1 MKTAM
6 FVLLGLLALLA
17 ATAKGQTAPLGSG
30 LYRSAADF
38 RARRLTLAVDCQTEK
53 HKLRMNE
60 FRGRPY
66 VTVVHGGKA
75 YRMDKDSLFGFRDCE
90 GQSYRFATDY
100 HHLPILNPEEELLLY
115 RMMQP
120 AAGKNP
126 GRDDAYFSASAA
138 APVQALTL
146 LNVKR
151 AFPGNH
157 RFHDLLDAQ
166 LGNGDLTAY
175 DQMHRMTKI
184 NWLLRQSQEMVVA
197 H

>member
-1 MKTAM
+1 MTTA
-6 FVLLGLLALLA
+6 FLALLSLIA
-17 ATAKGQTAPLGSG
+17 LATSVRGQNAPLGSG

-38 RARRLTLAVDCQTEK
+38 RSHRLTLGVDCKTET
-53 HKLRMNE
+53 HQLRLNE
-60 FRGRPY
+60 FVGRPY
-66 VTVVHGGKA
+66 VTVKHGGKA
-75 YRMDKDSLFGFRDCE
+75 HRVAKKTLFGFRDCE

-115 RMMQP
+115 RVTQL

-126 GRDDAYFSASAA
+126 GRANVYFSANAA

-151 AFPGNH
+151 AFSDNH

-175 DQMHRMTKI
+175 DETHHMTKI
-184 NWLLRQSQEMVVA
+184 NWLLQQTMVVA

>member
-1 MKTAM
+1 MRTLFTA
-6 FVLLGLLALLA
+6 LLGLIALA
-17 ATAKGQTAPLGSG
+17 ATAQGQTAPLGSG

-38 RARRLTLAVDCQTEK
+38 RSHRLTLGVDCKTET
-53 HKLRMNE
+53 HKLRLNQFM
-60 FRGRPY
+60 GRPY
-66 VTVVHGGKA
+66 VTVAHGGKSYQVA
-75 YRMDKDSLFGFRDCE
+75 KDSLFGFRDCE
-90 GQSYRFATDY
+90 GQDYRFATDY

-115 RMMQP
+115 RVTQV

-126 GRDDAYFSASAA
+126 GREDVYFSASAA

-151 AFPGNH
+151 AFADNH

>member
-1 MKTAM
+1 MKTV
-6 FVLLGLLALLA
+6 FLVLLSLIALTT
-17 ATAKGQTAPLGSG
+17 TAHGQTAPLGSG
-30 LYRSAADF
+30 LYKSAADF
-38 RARRLTLAVDCQTEK
+38 RAHRLTLGVDCKTET
-53 HKLRMNE
+53 HQLRMNQ

-66 VTVVHGGKA
+66 VTVKHGGQD
-75 YRMDKDSLFGFRDCE
+75 YRMAKADLFGFRDCE

-115 RMMQP
+115 RVTQV
-120 AAGKNP
+120 AVGKNP
-126 GRDDAYFSASAA
+126 GRDNVYFSASAV

-151 AFPGNH
+151 AFSDNH

-184 NWLLRQSQEMVVA
+184 NWLLRQSQTMVVT

>member
-1 MKTAM
+1 MKT
-6 FVLLGLLALLA
+6 LLIATLSLLAG
-17 ATAKGQTAPLGSG
+17 ATNTWGQATPLGSG

-38 RARRLTLAVDCQTEK
+38 RGHRLTLAVDCKTEK

-60 FRGRPY
+60 FMGRPY
-66 VTVVHGGKA
+66 VTVVHGGKPYQVA
-75 YRMDKDSLFGFRDCE
+75 KDSLFGFRDCE
-90 GQSYRFATDY
+90 GQDYRFATDY
-100 HHLPILNPEEELLLY
+100 HHLPIFNPDEELLLY
-115 RMMQP
+115 RVTQLVV
-120 AAGKNP
+120 GKNP
-126 GRDDAYFSASAA
+126 GREDVYFSASAT
-138 APVQALTL
+138 APIQALTL

-151 AFPGNH
+151 AFPDNH

-166 LGNGDLTAY
+166 IGNGDLTAY

>member
-1 MKTAM
+1 MKTR
-6 FVLLGLLALLA
+6 LLALLSLLA
-17 ATAKGQTAPLGSG
+17 LATSTQAQTAPLGSG
-30 LYRSAADF
+30 LYQSAADF
-38 RARRLTLAVDCQTEK
+38 RSHRLTLGVDCKTET
-53 HKLRMNE
+53 HQLRLNG
-60 FRGRPY
+60 FVGRPY
-66 VTVVHGGKA
+66 VTVKHGGKDHRVA
-75 YRMDKDSLFGFRDCE
+75 KDSLFGFRDCE

-115 RMMQP
+115 RVTQL

-126 GRDDAYFSASAA
+126 GREDVYFSASAA

-151 AFPGNH
+151 AFPDNH

-184 NWLLRQSQEMVVA
+184 NWLLRQSQTMVVA

>member
-1 MKTAM
+1 MKTHFLA
-6 FVLLGLLALLA
+6 LLGLLAW
-17 ATAKGQTAPLGSG
+17 ATSTRGQTAPLGSG

-38 RARRLTLAVDCQTEK
+38 LGHRLTLAVDCKTET

-60 FRGRPY
+60 FIGQPY
-66 VTVVHGGKA
+66 VTVVHGGKPYQVA
-75 YRMDKDSLFGFRDCE
+75 KDSLFGFRDCE

-100 HHLPILNPEEELLLY
+100 YHLPILNPDEELLLY
-115 RMMQP
+115 RMTQL

-126 GRDDAYFSASAA
+126 GREQVYFSASAA
-138 APVQALTL
+138 APIQVLTL

-151 AFPGNH
+151 AFPDNH

-166 LGNGDLTAY
+166 IGNGDLTAY

>member
-1 MKTAM
+1 MKTL
-6 FVLLGLLALLA
+6 FLALLSLLAGA
-17 ATAKGQTAPLGSG
+17 ASTRGQTAPPGSG

-38 RARRLTLAVDCQTEK
+38 RSHRLTLGVDCKTGT

-60 FRGRPY
+60 FMGRPY
-66 VTVVHGGKA
+66 VTVVHGGKPYQVA
-75 YRMDKDSLFGFRDCE
+75 KDSLFGFRDCD
-90 GQSYRFATDY
+90 GQNYRFATDY
-100 HHLPILNPEEELLLY
+100 HHLPILYPEEELLLY
-115 RMMQP
+115 RVTQP
-120 AAGKNP
+120 AVGKNP
-126 GRDDAYFSASAA
+126 GREDGYFSASAA
-138 APVQALTL
+138 APIQVLTL

-151 AFPGNH
+151 AFPDNH

-175 DQMHRMTKI
+175 DEMHRMTKI